1 MITFSLKCVKNHL
14 ELQNVS
20 HFSFKHLYIP
30 TVRSKKKTVRFDF
43 LISPKVIRVSPRYLW
58 SIYTNIISFCWHN
71 FHGRNF
77 DTRRNFDDKPTIE
90 RFKNGWNMTLEAKKS
105 DFLATSKVIRLIS
118 WKRIKW
124 PIDTFPNL

>member
-1 MITFSLKCVKNHL
+1 MRHWLLFFDVFCD
-14 ELQNVS
+14 
-20 HFSFKHLYIP
+20 FFKSYGSKPLTLIIFLYCE
-30 TVRSKKKTVRFDF
+30 VEKKTVRFDF

-90 RFKNGWNMTLEAKKS
+90 GFKKGSKMTLEVEKS
-105 DFLATSKVIRLIS
+105 DFLAISRVIRSIS
-118 WKRIKW
+118 RKRVKMIHRHL
-124 PIDTFPNL
+124 F